1 MTLKF
6 YQSNLSPYAARV
18 RILAHAKGLRLE
30 CAPPPGGGLKSPE
43 FLAINPLGKI
53 PCLDHD
59 GAVLPE
65 SEIVCEYLED
75 AFPTPTLRPVDPQA
89 RARVRLLSRMGDLYI
104 APHLSKLLGQLR
116 SGVRDA
122 AVAEEAF
129 SGIATA
135 LAQIA
140 HFLEG
145 PDYAVG
151 ERLSLADCTLAPLLF
166 TVDAF
171 LAPAFGRSSPLQHK
185 MKTYFEGVQRDTH
198 VRRGLAEMRAALDE
212 RGKRQAAS

>member
-30 CAPPPGGGLKSPE
+30 CMLPPGGGLKSPE

-53 PCLDHD
+53 PCLSHD

-65 SEIVCEYLED
+65 SEIICEYLED
-75 AFPTPTLRPVDPQA
+75 AFPTPTLRPVDPQV

-104 APHLSKLLGQLR
+104 APHLSKLFGQFNAKTRDAVTIGEAFAGIDTALGQ
-116 SGVRDA
+116 V
-122 AVAEEAF
+122 
-129 SGIATA
+129 
-135 LAQIA
+135 A
-140 HFLEG
+140 HFLDG

-151 ERLSLADCTLAPLLF
+151 GRLSLADCTLAPLLF
-166 TVDAF
+166 MIDAF
-171 LAPAFGRSSPLQHK
+171 LAPAFDRPSPLQHK
-185 MKTYFEGVQRDTH
+185 LKAYFEGVQRDPH
-198 VRRGLAEMRAALDE
+198 IGRGLMEMRTVLEE
-212 RGKRQAAS
+212 RLKQKAAS